1 MQLQLSDKKFERG
14 TLITVQFKKPES
26 ISYSATGVTNRYL
39 ETELDSCYENNS
51 IEQIREEYITLLHDY
66 YEAMSNTVAGMS
78 EPGTSEKK

>member
-1 MQLQLSDKKFERG
+1 MEKE
-14 TLITVQFKKPES
+14 QFVSS
-26 ISYSATGVTNRYL
+26 IIGSEHFKNLL
-39 ETELDSCYENNS
+39 EYVKDNSCYENNS